1 MPLTSSSRFNSSS
14 NRSTSAVAK
23 AKATTLEVANDGGK
37 LHKRDGRSMTT
48 FSTHIRNKIEINTNS
63 LLFVH
68 ASNTYLGEND
78 IWKYCQLAD
87 TAKVKS
93 LLNKSKCSCDIRSA
107 RKKTPL
113 HCAVMGGSLT
123 LVELLLRKGADPVAK
138 DDLGKTPLTYAEN
151 FDEDT
156 KVDDET
162 FVKTNKSI
170 IKVLQRYKKL
180 NEAKAK
186 FASKKPTQKKTT
198 TSFAEFRA
206 RAKSNLRNKGASS
219 KMADID

>member
-93 LLNKSKCSCDIRSA
+93 LQAAYSLGGATLSLARSEYDNRDYRQHPRLGTTENTETILA
-107 RKKTPL
+107 
-113 HCAVMGGSLT
+113 LT
-123 LVELLLRKGADPVAK
+123 
-138 DDLGKTPLTYAEN
+138 
-151 FDEDT
+151 FD
-156 KVDDET
+156 
-162 FVKTNKSI
+162 F
-170 IKVLQRYKKL
+170 
-180 NEAKAK
+180 
-186 FASKKPTQKKTT
+186 
-198 TSFAEFRA
+198 
-206 RAKSNLRNKGASS
+206 
-219 KMADID
+219 

>member
-48 FSTHIRNKIEINTNS
+48 FSTHIRNKIETNTNS

-138 DDLGKTPLTYAEN
+138 DDLGKTPLAYAEN

-156 KVDDET
+156 KVDDEI

-180 NEAKAK
+180 NDAKANLRQR
-186 FASKKPTQKKTT
+186 SHTKKTT
-198 TSFAEFRA
+198 TSLPSLEREQE
-206 RAKSNLRNKGASS
+206 
-219 KMADID
+219 